1 MALYLDYDLDISTPS
16 ARYMTYIVKKNIE
29 LVNWDGVD
37 VNVHQ
42 IVYNYDQQGTKTDG
56 LLVTSFD
63 FKNHER
69 KKRKN
74 RYRGNL
80 YIRARTPSL
89 GLWEVT
95 MQDVH
100 IKEIGRQCYWFVY
113 SGAASH
119 HVLEKA
125 RK

>member
-1 MALYLDYDLDISTPS
+1 MALFLDHELGAVSS
-16 ARYMTYIVKKNIE
+16 RYMTYIIKKNIE
-29 LVNWDGVD
+29 LVNWGGIDVD
-37 VNVHQ
+37 VHQ
-42 IVYNYDQQGTKTDG
+42 IMYGYDQKGTKTDG
-56 LLVTSFD
+56 LLVSSFD
-63 FKNHER
+63 FNSHEKR
-69 KKRKN
+69 KRKN
-74 RYRGNL
+74 RYRGDL

-100 IKEIGRQCYWFVY
+100 IKEISRQCYWFTY
-113 SGAASH
+113 NGAASH